1 MVSGDVGQISS
12 ELLEDSWNKMFYLLL
27 NETQQ

>member
-1 MVSGDVGQISS
+1 MVSGDVGQISI

>member
-1 MVSGDVGQISS
+1 MVSDDVGQISI